1 MQLNNTRGTSFF
13 ISLIKWILNCTRSY
27 RWRRLRALY
36 LNSALVWRKARGLW
50 KYNELVLT
58 NHGARI
64 SLYILKCMITSM
76 LLLFHAKTWRQEKVK
91 IAKKLKKPNGIE
103 TVKEK
108 HHTGQKDIGLQEYE
122 NQEKICK
129 VYKIKLKTFSARTF
143 QPPIQLRW
151 VILLR
156 NVHWIKIP
164 PRARLLIL
172 FYDFVCGEAP
182 CEENYFPAQA
192 SRDFA
197 VHRLCAHRTVTRA
210 S

>member
-122 NQEKICK
+122 NQEKIRK
-129 VYKIKLKTFSARTF
+129 VYKTKLKTFSNRTF
-143 QPPIQLRW
+143 QPQ
-151 VILLR
+151 
-156 NVHWIKIP
+156 
-164 PRARLLIL
+164 
-172 FYDFVCGEAP
+172 F
-182 CEENYFPAQA
+182 
-192 SRDFA
+192 S
-197 VHRLCAHRTVTRA
+197 
-210 S
+210 

>member
-1 MQLNNTRGTSFF
+1 MKCARPYQ
-13 ISLIKWILNCTRSY
+13 
-27 RWRRLRALY
+27 WRKLRALY

-64 SLYILKCMITSM
+64 SLYILKCIITSM

-129 VYKIKLKTFSARTF
+129 VYKTKLKTFSTRTF
-143 QPPIQLRW
+143 QPPIQLRG
-151 VILLR
+151 VIFWG

-164 PRARLLIL
+164 PRARLLIA
-172 FYDFVCGEAP
+172 FYGFVCGEAP
-182 CEENYFPAQA
+182 WEENYFPAQA
-192 SRDFA
+192 CRDFA
-197 VHRLCAHRTVTRA
+197 VHHLCAHKIATRA